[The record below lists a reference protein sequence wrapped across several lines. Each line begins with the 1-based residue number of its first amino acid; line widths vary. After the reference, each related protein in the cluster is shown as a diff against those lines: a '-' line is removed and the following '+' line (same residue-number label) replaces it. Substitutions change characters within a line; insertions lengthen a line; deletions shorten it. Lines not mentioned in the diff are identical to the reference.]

1 MRMHMWHVMI
11 MLLRMHACVYMGL
24 VRRGAWHAH
33 RCSGS
38 AREAGCIWLAG
49 SAVSWVVARA
59 QEGRSEGE
67 ATMESQV
74 RAERRVAAAA
84 EEASS
89 EAYQGEVMA
98 VVATRALGTAVV
110 VGWAASM
117 VAAATA
123 TEVAAAVA
131 VELAARL
138 VKGVARW
145 AEWVGHR
152 GS

>member
-1 MRMHMWHVMI
+1 
-11 MLLRMHACVYMGL
+11 
-24 VRRGAWHAH
+24 
-33 RCSGS
+33 
-38 AREAGCIWLAG
+38 
-49 SAVSWVVARA
+49 
-59 QEGRSEGE
+59 
-67 ATMESQV
+67 MESQV

-123 TEVAAAVA
+123 TGVAAAVA